1 MNTADEVRGVLLAI
15 VSINAVVSRTVQ
27 FLLDGSLPA
36 DEEIAIG
43 NALARGGRAL
53 ERHGKKRLANE
64 TRPTTPQPGVGQA

>member
-1 MNTADEVRGVLLAI
+1 MSTADEVRGVLLAI

-53 ERHGKKRLANE
+53 ERHGKKRLASEARANNAAA
-64 TRPTTPQPGVGQA
+64 GS